1 MFDLA
6 IPVIHTAPG
15 IIDAASV
22 IVKAAIDTSFA
33 NDPAVKFVTRIA
45 GIIFLIVLIIRG
57 LNIYADKNKRGE
69 LIGEVM
75 AGIVCIGFILF
86 PEVVMTILGTLWGFV
101 AGWVTGQAA

>member
-15 IIDAASV
+15 VIDAASV

-33 NDPAVKFVTRIA
+33 SDPAVKFVTRIA

-57 LNIYADKNKRGE
+57 LNIYADKSKRGE
-69 LIGEVM
+69 LITEALV
-75 AGIVCIGFILF
+75 GILCVGFIFF
-86 PEVVMTILGTLWGFV
+86 PEALLTIFGTLWGFV
-101 AGWVTGQAA
+101 AGWLTGQA